1 MELAINMYSF
11 RIRLFSG
18 LFLAFCTL
26 TVYAQQA
33 VSGAENEFLTIF
45 NVARDKSAI
54 DPLIQNGSYYENPY
68 YNAKGHPYIGD
79 GEIGSGSVLYRNK
92 TYSGVSLLFDIFN
105 QQVILGK
112 RSNGVMRMNVL
123 TDDFISAFTIDNV
136 AYKRLDIENSQFLY
150 YQVVAETDL
159 LGCYYYLYKSRMESR
174 DAGKMMIY
182 SFSDPKRKSY
192 ILIGGAYYRYKS
204 NSSFVKIFPDSSRDP
219 IKKYLKANKISVN
232 EANDHTMRAVLQFC
246 HNTLKQ

>member
-11 RIRLFSG
+11 RIRFFSG
-18 LFLAFCTL
+18 LFFAFCTL
-26 TVYAQQA
+26 AVYAQPT
-33 VSGAENEFLTIF
+33 VSGPENEFLTIF
-45 NVARDKSAI
+45 NVASEKSAI

-68 YNAKGHPYIGD
+68 YNAKGHPFIGD
-79 GEIGSGSVLYRNK
+79 GEISNGSVLYRNK
-92 TYSGVSLLFDIFN
+92 TYNGVSLMFDIFN

-123 TDDFISAFTIDNV
+123 TDDFISEFSIDSV
-136 AYKRLDIENSQFLY
+136 TYKRLDIENSKFLY
-150 YQVVAETDL
+150 YQVVAETDM
-159 LGCYYYLYKSRMESR
+159 LGCYYYLFKSRMESH

-192 ILIGGAYYRYKS
+192 ILIDNEYNRYKN
-204 NSSFVKIFPDSSRDP
+204 NSSFVKIFPDSARDP

-246 HNTLKQ
+246 HNTLNR